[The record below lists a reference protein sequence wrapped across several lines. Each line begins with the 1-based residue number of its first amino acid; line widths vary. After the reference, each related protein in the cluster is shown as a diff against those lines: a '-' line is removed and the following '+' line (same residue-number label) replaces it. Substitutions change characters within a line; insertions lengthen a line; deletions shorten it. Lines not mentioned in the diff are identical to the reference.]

1 MSADSISAPPTGPDA
16 LHAALI
22 EAIADQR
29 LTPGERLTETEL
41 AAIFGLSRRQVEKA
55 LVRLC
60 ADGLAEASPNRG
72 VFVARP
78 DAAEARDVFALR
90 RLLEREATAAAARGA
105 ATDPALIPALRA
117 ALAAEYAAR
126 AAGDGRQAVRPSGE
140 FHTRIGEASG
150 NRELAGLVRR
160 LVARSALI
168 VQLHRNDAA
177 LSGWHA
183 DHDRLVDLIAAG
195 EAEAAADE
203 MVRHLQAVESAL
215 RLDRPAAAAT
225 GGLRGALLGG

>member
-1 MSADSISAPPTGPDA
+1 MAPESPAPSGPET
-16 LHAALI
+16 LHAALM

-29 LTPGERLTETEL
+29 LAPGDRLTETEL

-60 ADGLAEASPNRG
+60 VDGLATAEANRG

-90 RLLEREATAAAARGA
+90 RLLEREATAAATRA
-105 ATDPALIPALRA
+105 AAAGDRALVPALRA
-117 ALAAEYAAR
+117 AMAAEHAAR
-126 AAGDGRQAVRPSGE
+126 AAGDARQAVRRSGE
-140 FHTRIGEASG
+140 FHSRIGDASG

-168 VQLHRNDAA
+168 VRLHRNEAA
-177 LSGWHA
+177 MSGWHD
-183 DHDRLVDLIAAG
+183 DHGRLVDLIAAG
-195 EAEAAADE
+195 EAEAAGAE
-203 MVRHLQAVESAL
+203 MVRHLEAVESAL
-215 RLDRPAAAAT
+215 RLDLPAAAPP